1 MTSRVHTVEEV
12 RRRGSE
18 YGHELAAA
26 LVLASGREHADRA
39 LKAEMAKI
47 VLHQIEGAVRKLQ
60 DASFPPALV
69 ALYESAAREGVRAE
83 LLKSR
88 DIAAGLARHAA

>member
-1 MTSRVHTVEEV
+1 MISRVHTVEEV

-18 YGHELAAA
+18 YGRDLAAA
-26 LVLASGREHADRA
+26 LVLASSREGADRA

-47 VLHQIEGAVRKLQ
+47 VLNQIEGAVRKLE
-60 DASFPPALV
+60 DASFPSDIV
-69 ALYESAAREGVRAE
+69 VLYESAAREGVRAE

>member
-1 MTSRVHTVEEV
+1 MTNRVLTVEEV

-26 LVLASGREHADRA
+26 LVLASSRKDADRA

-60 DASFPPALV
+60 GAFPADMV
-69 ALYESAAREGVRAE
+69 TLYESAARAGVREE

-88 DIAAGLARHAA
+88 DVAAGLQRRAA